1 MNILFLTLYQVD
13 SIAERGIYTDL
24 LRKFRE
30 LGHKVTVVT
39 PVERRMGV
47 YTNVKVVEGVNLLQV
62 KTLNI
67 QKTNIVEKGVG
78 TLAIEYQYLLA
89 IKKYLGDIKFD
100 LVYYSTPPITFA
112 KVIAYIKKRDGAF
125 AYLLLKDIF
134 PQNAV
139 DMKMIKQGSLLHRF
153 FQHKERRLYQLSDR
167 IGCMSP
173 ANVDF
178 LLKHNPTLT
187 ASKVEVNPN
196 SISPLHI
203 AYSVGEKESIR
214 LKYNLPL
221 DKKILVYGGNLGVPQ
236 GVEFLIDTIAQ
247 LQAPDAYVLVV
258 GSGTQYN
265 KLKNW
270 FDTYKPSNAS
280 LLAGLPKADYDA
292 LLAACDV
299 GLIFL
304 HKDFTIPN
312 FPSRLLTYLEMK
324 KPILA
329 ATDKNSDMG
338 SIIESAG
345 CGYWAEWGDSTTMQE
360 NITLLCQADLK
371 AMGEKSWELLEKEY
385 LVERSYE
392 LIVGGVNSDE

>member
-1 MNILFLTLYQVD
+1 MNILFLTLAPVH
-13 SIAERGIYTDL
+13 SISERGIYTDL

-30 LGHKVTVVT
+30 LGHNVTVLT
-39 PVERRMGV
+39 PVERRMGIE
-47 YTNVKVVEGVNLLQV
+47 TNMQELDGVSLLQV

-67 QKTNIVEKGVG
+67 TKTNIIEKGIG
-78 TLAIEYQYLLA
+78 TLAIEYQYLAA
-89 IKKYLGDIKFD
+89 IKKYLSDVKFD

-139 DMKMIKQGSLLHRF
+139 DMKMMKEGSLLHRF

-178 LLKHNPTLT
+178 LLKNNPTLEP
-187 ASKVEVNPN
+187 SKVEVNPN
-196 SISPLHI
+196 TISPLHI
-203 AYSVGEKESIR
+203 AYSVTEKESIR

-236 GVEFLIDTIAQ
+236 GVEFLMETINQ
-247 LQAPDAYVLVV
+247 LKATDAYVLVV
-258 GSGTQYN
+258 GNGTKYN

-270 FDTYKPSNAS
+270 FETHKPSNAC
-280 LLAGLPKADYDA
+280 LLAGLSKADYDA

-324 KPILA
+324 KPVLA

-338 SIIESAG
+338 KIAEENKFGFYCESNSIHNFNKKLNYCIQNKE
-345 CGYWAEWGDSTTMQE
+345 ELQ
-360 NITLLCQADLK
+360 K
-371 AMGEKSWELLEKEY
+371 MGENGY
-385 LVERSYE
+385 QF
-392 LIVGGVNSDE
+392 